1 MTSNTSKPNAQDL
14 HRQVIDLLQEV
25 NTLINRASK
34 ELQSEDS
41 SKNKYQLY
49 QQNINQ
55 EIGRVKDLKLR
66 MAIAAPMNAGKSKI
80 INAIL
85 GQELLPSSAT
95 AMTTL
100 PTEIV
105 LKENVAEPILKL
117 SHGIREAFEKAL
129 VAIRQTI
136 EQRGIEEVLK
146 HIGEYPHLENLLQK
160 IHSKIDF
167 GISAETYGS
176 KSINYILTEMNH
188 VIRLCNILVVSQDED
203 PLQLLNDN
211 EIPSIETPF
220 FRTQQNQ
227 QLDKLGDLI
236 IVDTPGPSEAGV
248 SEKLEIVVSKQL
260 ERSQLVLL
268 VLDFTG
274 LRAEASER
282 IKAEVQKVI
291 RTRNQSDL
299 YVLVNKIDERRPGD
313 IDTSMVKQ
321 FVVNNLGLSNA
332 DRVFEVSAR
341 QALCA
346 NNFLH
351 QLSLSNQEQN
361 VLDSEVAQ
369 ALARELWPIDWEDEL
384 EDTTVEK
391 LQKKAVKLWE
401 ASKFAPFLEN
411 VINDI
416 FLQVAPR
423 CMEFALNRCLS
434 HLDDLC
440 NNAKND
446 LIYINSD
453 AKKLRQAID
462 NFNQELSI
470 LTACRKTLD
479 KEVTKTKKQIN
490 ETIDANLEKLKKEGR
505 QELDRLLKGYVLDSA
520 KILFSNVMDIF
531 NIFNRDKD
539 EFEFDNK
546 QNAKLFAERIADSAK
561 KIIEVPLNAI
571 CKETEKQIEDEI
583 LKLSKSLDDK
593 TKPIIEAAQKRLNID
608 FDITFNPNIPKLVDI
623 YIEVD
628 TPDLEF
634 RGYGLSDLLKSL
646 LEDEFGNLF
655 VKLGAGLVKIIANT
669 PILSTIYG
677 GISTVFSWF
686 GVDIDKILYKE
697 IYRINIIVFQ
707 AEVVKLF
714 ENKVEDIKNQTNQ
727 LVKQTFDEQIER
739 YFEILDSILG
749 DYKNDLEESLKAQS
763 LPLEKLEELKKS
775 LQSFSVGRGKLQID
789 NLKDNTTYLLSQTKK
804 LIAT

>member
-1 MTSNTSKPNAQDL
+1 MTSQTSKTNAQDL

-25 NTLINRASK
+25 NTLIHRASK
-34 ELQSEDS
+34 ELQSEDN

-49 QQNINQ
+49 HQNINQ

-105 LKENVAEPILKL
+105 LKENIAEPILRL
-117 SHGIREAFEKAL
+117 SHGIREAFKKAL
-129 VAIRQTI
+129 AAIRQTI
-136 EQRGIEEVLK
+136 EHRGMEEVLK
-146 HIGEYPHLENLLQK
+146 HIGEYPHLESLLRK
-160 IHSKIDF
+160 IHNEIDF
-167 GISAETYGS
+167 GISAEIRGS
-176 KSINYILTEMNH
+176 KKINSILTEMNH
-188 VIRLCNILVVSQDED
+188 IIRLCNILVVFQDED
-203 PLQLLNDN
+203 PLQLLDDS

-220 FRTQQNQ
+220 FRTEQNQ
-227 QLDKLGDLI
+227 QLDKLGDLV

-291 RTRNQSDL
+291 RTRSQNDL
-299 YVLVNKIDERRPGD
+299 YVLVNKIDERRRGD

-321 FVVNNLGLSNA
+321 FVVNNLGLSNT

-351 QLSLSNQEQN
+351 QLSLGNQEQN
-361 VLDSEVAQ
+361 VLCSEVAQ
-369 ALARELWPIDWEDEL
+369 ALARELWPVDWEDEL
-384 EDTTVEK
+384 KDTTAEK

-401 ASKFAPFLEN
+401 VSKFAPFLEN

-423 CMEFALNRCLS
+423 CMEFALNLCLS

-446 LIYINSD
+446 LTYINSD
-453 AKKLRQAID
+453 AKKLQQAID

-479 KEVTKTKKQIN
+479 KEVAKTKKQIN
-490 ETIDANLEKLKKEGR
+490 ETIDANLKKLKEEGR
-505 QELDRLLKGYVLDSA
+505 QQLDRLLKDYVLDSA
-520 KILFSNVMDIF
+520 KRLFANVMDIL
-531 NIFNRDKD
+531 NILNRDKD
-539 EFEFDNK
+539 EFKFDNK
-546 QNAKLFAERIADSAK
+546 ENAKSFAEQIANSAK
-561 KIIEVPLNAI
+561 EIIEVQLNDV

-583 LKLSKSLDDK
+583 QKLSKSLDDK
-593 TKPIIEAAQKRLNID
+593 TKPIIEAAQKRLKID

-628 TPDLEF
+628 TPNLQF

-646 LEDEFGNLF
+646 LENSFGNLF
-655 VKLGAGLVKIIANT
+655 VMLGARLVVIIANN
-669 PILSTIYG
+669 PILRTIYG
-677 GISTVFSWF
+677 GISTVCRWC
-686 GVDIDKILYKE
+686 GLDIDKFLYKE
-697 IYRINIIVFQ
+697 TYTINIIVFQ

-727 LVKQTFDEQIER
+727 LIKQTFDEQIER
-739 YFEILDSILG
+739 YFETLDSILG
-749 DYKNDLEESLKAQS
+749 DYKNDLEQSLKAQS
-763 LPLEKLEELKKS
+763 LPLEKLEELKQS
-775 LQSFSVGRGKLQID
+775 LQSFSVGKDKLQID
-789 NLKDNTTYLLSQTKK
+789 NLKDNTTYLLNQIKK